1 MSAPSQTPTPLQIGL
16 VLFPRVTQLDFTG
29 PLQVFSSLPGAK
41 VHLIWKRIEP
51 VTSDS
56 VLTLT
61 PTTTFA
67 DSPQLDVICVP
78 GGLGTDDMINDE
90 EMLAFLR
97 QQAPGAKYITS
108 VCTGSLVLGAAGLL
122 RGYRATT
129 HWTAMDFLKAFGA
142 IPTKTRVCVDRNRVT
157 GGGVTAGI
165 DFALTLVSLLHDQKT
180 AEAIQL
186 RLEYNPAPPFNSGSP
201 DTAPPEVLAFMKD
214 RIAAA
219 QIRRGRDDRPRRRA
233 ADVTLPAPSCPEG
246 GHPVITDVRGNR
258 EATEYWIVRSSAQL
272 RTRRTM
278 TKNQHTISPRHR
290 KRPPGFPDDLSCL
303 TTAPH

>member
-1 MSAPSQTPTPLQIGL
+1 MSASPQASEPLQIGL
-16 VLFPRVTQLDFTG
+16 VLFPKVTQLDFTG

-56 VLTLT
+56 VLVLT

-67 DSPQLDVICVP
+67 DCPQLDVICVP

-90 EMLAFLR
+90 EMLTFLR
-97 QQAPGAKYITS
+97 KQAQGAKYITS

-122 RGYRATT
+122 KGYRAAT
-129 HWTAMDFLKAFGA
+129 HWTAMDFLSAFGA
-142 IPTKTRVCVDRNRVT
+142 TPTRTRVCVDRNRVT

-165 DFALTLVSLLHDQKT
+165 DFALTLVSILIDRRT

-201 DTAPPEVLAFMKD
+201 DTAPPEVKALLENRMAPF
-214 RIAAA
+214 RQRRAEAIARAAA
-219 QIRRGRDDRPRRRA
+219 RLA
-233 ADVTLPAPSCPEG
+233 
-246 GHPVITDVRGNR
+246 
-258 EATEYWIVRSSAQL
+258 
-272 RTRRTM
+272 
-278 TKNQHTISPRHR
+278 
-290 KRPPGFPDDLSCL
+290 
-303 TTAPH
+303 